1 MALNHDES
9 LARLARRRI
18 LRLAL
23 EDHGTSQ
30 AAVARQLGVTR
41 AAVARVIGGS
51 LTSARIRR
59 HLARMTGIRVAGLWP
74 SRPRRTRARAR
85 QPDSPRRREAARPRA
100 NGGAK

>member
-9 LARLARRRI
+9 LARIARRRI

-30 AAVARQLGVTR
+30 AAVARELGVTR

-51 LTSARIRR
+51 ITSARIRR

-74 SRPRRTRARAR
+74 ARPRRARAR
-85 QPDSPRRREAARPRA
+85 ASTIKTPSRHA
-100 NGGAK
+100 GGR